1 MYKKIALLL
10 TISIFCLSVYAQN
23 RMTPELLWDLKR
35 VGNIQVSPDNSTIL
49 FSIKTYDLNKNK
61 GENNL
66 YTMPINGGEIT
77 QITNFKGGKYDA
89 QWRPD
94 GKKIVFMKVS
104 DKIMNIFEMNIDG
117 TGVKQVSRF
126 KSSIGGFKY
135 SNDVTKVLF
144 IKDVKL
150 KNFHSTE
157 LEQDLSKSNAKVY
170 DNLMYRHW
178 STYANGNYSHVFFA
192 SVQDGKIQGQG
203 VDIMPNET
211 FDAPLKPFGGMEQIN
226 FSPDGNKIVYTSK
239 KLNGKAYAFST
250 NSEIYIYDINK
261 IKTTCL
267 TEKGFNGY
275 DNEAIYSKDGTKIA
289 WLSMAT
295 NGFESDK
302 NNIIIYD
309 FKTKKTVNITE
320 GIDLTVSSMV
330 WDNKGEKI
338 YFKAAKEATYQ
349 LFEISRKNGKLSQ
362 LTKGMHNYTS
372 LAFAGDKLI
381 AGKQSMNHPT
391 DIYSVLIDE
400 KESSQLTDVNKAIY
414 DTLEIGKVEK
424 RWVKTTDNKKE
435 LVWVI
440 YPPNFDKNKKYP
452 ALLYCQGGPQSAVS
466 QFFSYRWNFQLMAAN
481 DYIIIAPN
489 RRGLPSFG
497 QQWNDAISGDWGG
510 QAIDDYISAVDDL
523 KKEKYIDEDRIGAVG
538 ASYGGY
544 SVYYL
549 AGMHENRFATFISHC
564 GLFNLD
570 SWYGTTEELFFANH
584 DIGIPPTYQ
593 KEKTSIIEKSEQTN
607 DHKTYDYKQNS
618 PHQFV
623 KNWNTPMLIFQGEKD
638 YRVPMGQGLEAFQAL
653 QVKEIESRLV
663 LFPDENHWI
672 LSPQN
677 GVFWHRQ
684 YYEWLDKYLK

>member
-1 MYKKIALLL
+1 MFSKISVL
-10 TISIFCLSVYAQN
+10 IIIMFLSVQVYSQN

-49 FSIKTYDLNKNK
+49 FSIKEYDLNKNM

-66 YTMPINGGEIT
+66 YTISIDGDNLT
-77 QITNFKGGKYDA
+77 QITNFKGSKYDA

-94 GKKIVFMKVS
+94 GKKIAFMKSS
-104 DKIMNIFEMNIDG
+104 DKTMNIYEMNIDG
-117 TGVKQVSRF
+117 SDVKQISRF
-126 KSSIGGFKY
+126 RESISGFKY
-135 SNDVTKVLF
+135 ANDLSKVLF
-144 IKDVKL
+144 IRDVKL
-150 KNFHSTE
+150 KNVHSTD
-157 LEQDLSKSNAKVY
+157 LEKDLIKSNAKVY
-170 DNLMYRHW
+170 DDLMYRHW
-178 STYANGNYSHVFFA
+178 STYADGTYSHVFFA
-192 SVQDGKIQGQG
+192 TIQNGKIQGQG
-203 VDIMPNET
+203 VDIMKGET
-211 FDAPLKPFGGMEQIN
+211 FDSPLKPFGGMEQIN
-226 FSPDGNKIVYTSK
+226 FSPDGNKIIYTSK
-239 KLNGKAYAFST
+239 KLTGKDYAFST
-250 NSEIYIYDINK
+250 NSELYLYDINK
-261 IKTTCL
+261 IETINL
-267 TEKGFNGY
+267 TEKGYDGY
-275 DNEAIYSKDGTKIA
+275 DNEAIFSKDGSKIA
-289 WLSMAT
+289 WLSMTT

-302 NNIIIYD
+302 NNIIIYEIES
-309 FKTKKTVNITE
+309 KKYYNITE
-320 GIDLTVSSMV
+320 RIDMTVSSMV
-330 WDNKGEKI
+330 WDDKGEKI
-338 YFKAAKEATYQ
+338 YFKSAVEATYQ
-349 LFEISRKNGKLSQ
+349 LFEISIKGTKVKM

-372 LAFAGDKLI
+372 LVFAGDRLI

-391 DIYSVLIDE
+391 DIYSVSIN
-400 KESSQLTDVNKAIY
+400 KSESTQLTDLNKAIY
-414 DTLEIGKVEK
+414 DKIEIGKIEK
-424 RWVKTTDNKKE
+424 RWVKTTDGKKE

-452 ALLYCQGGPQSAVS
+452 ALLYCQGGPQSPVS

-510 QAIDDYISAVDDL
+510 QAIDDYLSAVDEI
-523 KKEKYIDEDRIGAVG
+523 KQEKYIDENRIGAVG

-549 AGMHENRFATFISHC
+549 AGMHDNRFATFISHC
-564 GLFNLD
+564 GLFNLN

-584 DIGIPPTYQ
+584 DIGIPPTYFE
-593 KEKTSIIEKSEQTN
+593 KEKTISKVSTTSSN
-607 DHKTYDYKQNS
+607 KKYDYVTNS
-618 PHQFV
+618 PHQLV

-653 QVKEIESRLV
+653 QVRDIESRLV

-684 YYEWLDKYLK
+684 YYDWLDKYLK

>member
-1 MYKKIALLL
+1 MYKKIIASLIVSVLC
-10 TISIFCLSVYAQN
+10 ISAYAQN

-49 FSIKTYDLNKNK
+49 FSIKEYDLNKNE

-66 YTMPINGGEIT
+66 YTITVDGGEIK
-77 QITNFKGGKYDA
+77 QITNFKGGKHDA

-94 GKKIVFMKVS
+94 GQKIAFMKVN
-104 DKIMNIFEMNIDG
+104 DEVMNIYEMNIDG
-117 TGVKQVSRF
+117 TAIKQISKF
-126 KSSIGGFKY
+126 KTSIGGFKY
-135 SNDVTKVLF
+135 SNDMSKVLF
-144 IKDVKL
+144 IRDVKL

-157 LEQDLSKSNAKVY
+157 LEKDLTKSNAKVY

-178 STYANGNYSHVFFA
+178 SSYANGTYSHVFFA
-192 SVQDGKIQGQG
+192 VIQNGRVEGQG

-226 FSPDGNKIVYTSK
+226 FSPDGNQIVYTSK
-239 KLNGKAYAFST
+239 KLNGKDYAFST
-250 NSEIYIYDINK
+250 NSELYIYDINK

-267 TEKGFNGY
+267 TKNGYEGY
-275 DNEAIYSKDGTKIA
+275 DNEAVYSKNGNRIA

-309 FKTKKTVNITE
+309 FKTEKYVNITE
-320 GIDLTVSSMV
+320 GIDLTISSMV
-330 WDNKGEKI
+330 WDNTGEKI
-338 YFKAAKEATYQ
+338 YFKAAIEATYQ
-349 LFEISRKNGKLSQ
+349 LFEISRKSGKYTQ
-362 LTKGMHNYTS
+362 LTQGMHNYTS
-372 LAFAGDKLI
+372 LAFADDRLI

-400 KESSQLTDVNKAIY
+400 KESTQLTDVNKAVY
-414 DTLEIGKVEK
+414 DKLDIGKIEK
-424 RWVKTTDNKKE
+424 RWVKTTDGKKE

-440 YPPNFDKNKKYP
+440 YPPNFDENKKYP

-481 DYIIIAPN
+481 DYIIFAPN

-497 QQWNDAISGDWGG
+497 QQWNDVISGDWGG

-523 KKEKYIDEDRIGAVG
+523 KKEKYIDETKIGAVG

-584 DIGIPPTYQ
+584 DIGIPPTYKK
-593 KEKTSIIEKSEQTN
+593 KENSGISSTDQTN
-607 DHKTYDYKQNS
+607 DNKKYDYKQNS

-653 QVKEIESRLV
+653 QVNEIESRLV

-672 LSPQN
+672 QSPQN

-684 YYEWLDKYLK
+684 YYDWLDKYLK

>member
-1 MYKKIALLL
+1 MITYVLS
-10 TISIFCLSVYAQN
+10 ISIYAQN

-35 VGNIQVSPDNSTIL
+35 VGNIQVSPDKSTIL
-49 FSIKTYDLNKNK
+49 FSIKQYDLDKNS
-61 GENNL
+61 GVNNL
-66 YTMPINGGEIT
+66 YTVPVEGGEIA
-77 QITNFKGGKYDA
+77 QITNSLGNKYDA

-94 GKKIVFMKVS
+94 GKKIAFMKVS
-104 DKIMNIFEMNIDG
+104 ESVMNIFEMNTDG
-117 TGVKQVSRF
+117 SDIQQISTF
-126 KSSIGGFKY
+126 KNSIGGFKY
-135 SNDVTKVLF
+135 AKDMSKVLF

-150 KNFHSTE
+150 KNYHSTE
-157 LEQDLSKSNAKVY
+157 LEKDLTQSNAKVY

-178 STYANGNYSHVFFA
+178 STYANGTFSHVFYA
-192 SVQDGKIQGQG
+192 DINNGKIQGQG
-203 VDIMPNET
+203 IDIMENET

-226 FSPDGNKIVYTSK
+226 FSPDGNQIVYTSK

-250 NSEIYIYDINK
+250 NSELYIYNINK
-261 IKTTCL
+261 NSTTCL
-267 TEKGFNGY
+267 TEKGYDGY
-275 DNEAIYSKDGTKIA
+275 DNEAIYSEDGDKLA

-302 NNIIIYD
+302 NDIIIYD
-309 FKTKKTVNITE
+309 FKTATYTNITSTF
-320 GIDLTVSSMV
+320 DLTVSSMV
-330 WDNKGEKI
+330 WDCKSEKI
-338 YFKAAKEATYQ
+338 YFKSSVEATYQ
-349 LFEISRKNGKLSQ
+349 LFEISIKKGKLTQ
-362 LTKGMHNYTS
+362 LTEGIHNYTS
-372 LAFAGDKLI
+372 LAYAGDYLI

-391 DIYSVLIDE
+391 DVYSVKI
-400 KESSQLTDVNKAIY
+400 KTNTSTQLTDVNKAIY
-414 DTLEIGKVEK
+414 DNLDIGKIEK
-424 RWVKTTDNKKE
+424 RWVETTDNKKE

-440 YPPNFDKNKKYP
+440 YPPNFDENKKYP
-452 ALLYCQGGPQSAVS
+452 ALLYCQGGPQSPVS
-466 QFFSYRWNFQLMAAN
+466 QFFSYRWSFQLMAAN

-497 QQWNDAISGDWGG
+497 QEWNDAISGDWGG

-523 KKEKYIDEDRIGAVG
+523 KQEKFIDETRIGAVG

-549 AGMHENRFATFISHC
+549 AGMHDNRFATFIAHC

-584 DIGIPPTYQ
+584 DVGTPPTYGPI
-593 KEKTSIIEKSEQTN
+593 KTPSDSTIN
-607 DHKTYDYKQNS
+607 DYKNNS
-618 PHQFV
+618 PHQLV

-653 QVKEIESRLV
+653 QVKDIESRLV

-684 YYEWLDKYLK
+684 YYNWLDKYLK

>member
-1 MYKKIALLL
+1 MYKKLTLLIII
-10 TISIFCLSVYAQN
+10 TVLSVTTYAQN

-35 VGNIQVSPDNSTIL
+35 VGNIQISPDNSTIL
-49 FSIKTYDLNKNK
+49 FSIKEYDLNKNK

-66 YTMPINGGEIT
+66 YTMPINGGDIK
-77 QITNFKGGKYDA
+77 QITTFKGGKYDA
-89 QWRPD
+89 QWKPD
-94 GKKIVFMKVS
+94 GKKIAFMKTNDEV
-104 DKIMNIFEMNIDG
+104 MNIFEMNIDG
-117 TGVKQVSRF
+117 TDLQQISRF

-135 SNDVTKVLF
+135 ANDGSKVLF

-150 KNFHSTE
+150 KKFHSKE
-157 LEQDLSKSNAKVY
+157 LASDLPKSNAKVY

-178 STYANGNYSHVFFA
+178 STYADGTYSHVFFA
-192 SVQDGKIQGQG
+192 MIQNGKIQGQG

-226 FSPDGNKIVYTSK
+226 FSPDGNQIVYASK

-250 NSEIYIYDINK
+250 NSEIYIYDINN
-261 IKTTCL
+261 ITTTCL
-267 TEKGFNGY
+267 TESGYEGY
-275 DNEAIYSKDGTKIA
+275 DNEPVYSKDGSKLA

-302 NNIIIYD
+302 NDIIIYD
-309 FKTKKTVNITE
+309 FKTKKYVNITE
-320 GIDLTVSSMV
+320 DIDMTVSSMV
-330 WDNKGEKI
+330 WGENSVEI
-338 YFKAAKEATYQ
+338 YFKSAVEATYQ
-349 LFEISRKNGKLSQ
+349 LFKISRKNGKLIQ
-362 LTKGMHNYTS
+362 LTNGMHNYTS
-372 LAFAGDKLI
+372 IAFAGDRLI

-391 DIYSVLIDE
+391 DIYSIHIDE
-400 KESSQLTDVNKAIY
+400 KESTQLTDVNKAIY
-414 DTLEIGKVEK
+414 DHIEIGKIEK
-424 RWVKTTDNKKE
+424 RWVKTTDGKKE

-452 ALLYCQGGPQSAVS
+452 ALLYCQGGPQSPVS

-497 QQWNDAISGDWGG
+497 QKWNNAISGDWGG

-523 KKEKYIDEDRIGAVG
+523 KKENFIDEDRIGAVG

-549 AGMHENRFATFISHC
+549 AGMHKNRFATFISHC

-584 DIGIPPTYQ
+584 DVGVPPSYHQ
-593 KEKTSIIEKSEQTN
+593 KETPPITSAEKKNLPE
-607 DHKTYDYKQNS
+607 KYDYKQNS

-623 KNWNTPMLIFQGEKD
+623 KNWDTPMLIFQGEKD

-677 GVFWHRQ
+677 GVFWHRE
-684 YYEWLDKYLK
+684 YYSWLYKYLK